1 MRKIYTK
8 ILPIVFLALGL
19 LGCEDFLNEYP
30 VSEISTKSFFKD
42 QAQFEQAVNGA
53 YSGLRELAGANDVG
67 FNGIFWIAGE
77 MRSDN
82 TTFQHNTTDQ
92 SGHRFWHVDQFIM
105 NPNNEIVNQP
115 WNTCYVGIGK
125 CNTVIKYSEGIEF
138 DKKAQFLAEVKFL
151 RALYYYTLVRVF
163 GDVPLITE
171 PATSYNSAFEGN
183 KRVSKDLVFQTILS
197 DLNDAKQNLPKNY
210 SASEFGRATEGAAR
224 TLLADVQ
231 MWLGKYN
238 EAKTELEAVVA
249 GNQYAVLDDYASVFD
264 LNNEQNKEI
273 VFSVQFIVGTF
284 GLGSANMY
292 TFLPWNSG
300 TKYISH
306 GQVLARTGMN
316 IPTEDLI
323 NSFEEGD
330 KRKDMIDFGFIDNDF
345 GTYQGNIVPFTKK
358 FWDPGHAVQYITG
371 NDFPLY
377 RYPHVLL
384 MLAECYLR
392 EGGGDPVPL
401 VNQVRRRAGLSNLTS
416 VTLDDI
422 IQERRV
428 EFHCEADRWWVLV
441 RTGKAQEVMLAHGTR
456 EKANRSGSGAISSS
470 AFNKINIL
478 FPIPSWVLENDPT
491 MEQNPEYE

>member
-1 MRKIYTK
+1 
-8 ILPIVFLALGL
+8 
-19 LGCEDFLNEYP
+19 
-30 VSEISTKSFFKD
+30 
-42 QAQFEQAVNGA
+42 
-53 YSGLRELAGANDVG
+53 
-67 FNGIFWIAGE
+67 
-77 MRSDN
+77 
-82 TTFQHNTTDQ
+82 
-92 SGHRFWHVDQFIM
+92 
-105 NPNNEIVNQP
+105 
-115 WNTCYVGIGK
+115 
-125 CNTVIKYSEGIEF
+125 
-138 DKKAQFLAEVKFL
+138 
-151 RALYYYTLVRVF
+151 
-163 GDVPLITE
+163 
-171 PATSYNSAFEGN
+171 
-183 KRVSKDLVFQTILS
+183 
-197 DLNDAKQNLPKNY
+197 
-210 SASEFGRATEGAAR
+210 
-224 TLLADVQ
+224 
-231 MWLGKYN
+231 
-238 EAKTELEAVVA
+238 LEAVVA

-358 FWDPGHAVQYITG
+358 FWDPGHAVQYIAG